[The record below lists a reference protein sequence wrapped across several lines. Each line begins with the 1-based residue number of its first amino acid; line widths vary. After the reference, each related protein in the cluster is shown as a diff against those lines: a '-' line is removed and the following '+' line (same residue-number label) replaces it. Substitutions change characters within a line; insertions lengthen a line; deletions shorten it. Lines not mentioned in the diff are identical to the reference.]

1 MSWEL
6 YLFQLPMGYFNPKE
20 SAQGGILVNYLIAE
34 TKCPGGEKKSTILRF
49 HTGLFLTHGLRVWPM
64 AVQEWRLENVA
75 AGHSSS
81 PAEGDVSV

>member
-34 TKCPGGEKKSTILRF
+34 TKCPGGEKKAQF
-49 HTGLFLTHGLRVWPM
+49 
-64 AVQEWRLENVA
+64 
-75 AGHSSS
+75 
-81 PAEGDVSV
+81 

>member
-34 TKCPGGEKKSTILRF
+34 TKCPGGEKKAQ
-49 HTGLFLTHGLRVWPM
+49 FLCVHLQLKTKGPATD
-64 AVQEWRLENVA
+64 AVATLPYGA
-75 AGHSSS
+75 
-81 PAEGDVSV
+81 